1 MAAGIK
7 PVFFMR
13 IFKRKDMRDM
23 IKKEWLRRAVRTFG
37 QAFTGVIIADLAAG
51 VDITDIKG
59 VLTLVVGPA
68 IAAGIAA
75 VMNMDRKSEV

>member
-1 MAAGIK
+1 
-7 PVFFMR
+7 
-13 IFKRKDMRDM
+13 M

-37 QAFTGVIIADLAAG
+37 QAFTGVIVADVAAG
-51 VDITDIKG
+51 VDLTDLKG

-75 VMNMDRKSEV
+75 VMNMEKTESKGE

>member
-1 MAAGIK
+1 
-7 PVFFMR
+7 
-13 IFKRKDMRDM
+13 M

-37 QAFTGVIIADLAAG
+37 QAFAGVIVADVAAG
-51 VDITDIKG
+51 VDLTDLKG

-75 VMNMDRKSEV
+75 VMNMDKKTESEGE

>member
-1 MAAGIK
+1 
-7 PVFFMR
+7 
-13 IFKRKDMRDM
+13 M

-37 QAFTGVIIADLAAG
+37 QAFTGVIVADVAAG
-51 VDITDIKG
+51 VDLIDLKG

-75 VMNMDRKSEV
+75 VMNMDKKTESEGE

>member
-1 MAAGIK
+1 
-7 PVFFMR
+7 
-13 IFKRKDMRDM
+13 M

-37 QAFTGVIIADLAAG
+37 QAFVGVIITDVAAG
-51 VDITDIKG
+51 VDLTDIKG
-59 VLTLVVGPA
+59 ILTLVVGPA